1 MPSKSHNLQG
11 WVTRPLGTVLLFL
24 AVFLLSLLVTAVRP
38 GTADAVINRQINFQG
53 KIVLSSNSTNIT
65 NGTYNMQFKIY
76 SGGDGVPGGGDE
88 TLLWT
93 EDRLRSAS
101 QGVTITDGV
110 FQVNLGAVTSLP
122 GSVDFDNATLWLSIN
137 LGNTNAGCSPF
148 SGCSGDGEM
157 NPMVRFTAAPYAF
170 NTDLL
175 DGLDSTAFSQLSGNN
190 TWSGTNTF
198 NSQATFN
205 TDVDYVFTGT
215 ENISVTSD
223 LAGTVNVVSIVATPS
238 STTGTTQGILVQQA
252 NSANTNGL
260 DNGLTINNADA
271 DLPITAALSIQN
283 SGGGGYTTVIDNQ
296 GTLISGAELNLLDGR
311 NGALVDTDDAVTTA
325 ITGTGALNAGSIT
338 TGFGAIDVGTETITT
353 TGTIGTAGSTTFT
366 GAGATFSATL
376 NANGGIAFN
385 NSTDTVSA
393 FTLSGTI
400 DANTNIITNIG
411 NAGTD
416 FVAGTGALTLA
427 GVLTANGGITVAA
440 NQDVTLTAGTG
451 TLTLNSTV
459 NNASDNALVITPS
472 FTGGATDALTYNG
485 ISLTAFSPAN
495 AAGTD
500 TVNGLSIGNL
510 TDPGATITSAA
521 FRAGTGWDTIFAGT
535 TAGTNLFGFTN
546 FTVNSGGA
554 ITATGLNAGSG
565 TITTTGTIG
574 TAATTT
580 FTGAGATFSAA
591 VAANGGITFDNATD
605 TLGAFT
611 LAGTVNANNNI
622 ITNIGVAGTDFT
634 VTGGL
639 TLDDILTVN
648 DDLTVNA
655 AAGESV
661 QFLDSAAPTVDLV
674 RIISDAGTTTT
685 GVNGLQIDFTT
696 GDGANATNSGLEINL
711 ASGGTAAGD
720 IVNALNITMDAAD
733 ASTQNGI
740 VVGANF
746 DVAFQANSG
755 NIITSNEG
763 IEFTESDT
771 NPTCAAGDYSLYA
784 DTSEAKIKKCVNGVV
799 SDVQGEPDVVYISDA
814 TNTTWVDS
822 NTTELWNAAGQPNIT
837 PGHTGVELLIM
848 STIRVSTDPGANE
861 TQPVARIDREIGSTA
876 DCADTNTVGGT
887 FGLSDSD
894 NAAGDAAS
902 IETMTNV
909 FVDAP
914 ATTSNVSYT
923 VCTSTDSV
931 LVGTNT
937 ETRIDFTI
945 FPVNDAAD
953 LAEVYPTNDETL
965 AAGEVVSL
973 DPNLDAGVV
982 RSAKAYDASAIGIV
996 STQPA
1001 LVIGGRGGE
1010 GTSGKPIALSGRVPV
1025 KVKGPIKKG
1034 DILTS
1039 SDSPGVA
1046 MKAVKAG
1053 AILGV
1058 AMTDYEGSGVGTV
1071 LTFVKTG
1078 NFNGSNLNEIFNDPT
1093 ILGAD
1098 VTDFSASIVNY
1109 FVNNVTAAA
1118 PEDMSDVVAD
1128 RVAAGLEVLAPQVS
1142 ADRTRTNTLSPLNGS
1157 QLRLELGAG
1166 GRFVIRGDGGEEVAW
1181 FDGFGG
1187 ANFGGALAIGDGLSV
1202 LGRAE
1207 FNGESAFDSLVT
1219 FSDDVV
1225 FKGRT
1230 TFNNDT
1236 GGYALIRQG
1245 EQEVAV
1251 QFANPND
1258 EVPPVVTVS
1267 VKNGRFVPYAY
1278 KDLTKD
1284 GFTIVLNEP
1293 ALEDTEFS
1301 WTALTIND
1309 PKVSENPIN

>member
-1 MPSKSHNLQG
+1 MRRHNLQG
-11 WVTRPLGTVLLFL
+11 WTSQPLVTFRLYL
-24 AVFLLSLLVTAVRP
+24 AVFLLTLVFTALRP
-38 GTADAVINRQINFQG
+38 SPANAVINRQINFQG

-65 NGTYNMQFKIY
+65 NATYNMQFKIY

-93 EDRLRSAS
+93 EDRLRNAS
-101 QGVTITDGV
+101 QGVTITDGI
-110 FQVNLGAVTSLP
+110 FQVNLGAVTTLP
-122 GSVDFDNATLWLSIN
+122 GSVDFNNNTLWLSIN
-137 LGNTNAGCSPF
+137 LGNTNASCTPF
-148 SGCSGDGEM
+148 ASCSGDGEM

-170 NTDLL
+170 NSDML

-198 NSQATFN
+198 NSQSTFN
-205 TDVDYVFTGT
+205 TDIDYVFSGT
-215 ENISVTSD
+215 ENLAVTSD
-223 LAGTVNVVSIVATPS
+223 LAGTVDVLSVIATPS
-238 STTGTTQGILVQQA
+238 STAGTTQGILVQQA

-271 DLPITAALSIQN
+271 DLAITAALKIQN
-283 SGGGGYTTVIDNQ
+283 SGGGGYTTIIDNQ
-296 GTLISGAELNLLDGR
+296 GTLISGAELNLLDSR
-311 NGALVDTDDAVTTA
+311 NGALVDTDDAVATA

-338 TGFGAIDVGTETITT
+338 SGFGAIDVGTEGITT
-353 TGTIGTAGSTTFT
+353 TGTIGTAGTTTFT
-366 GAGATFSATL
+366 GAGATFSAAI
-376 NANGGIAFN
+376 NANGGIAFDN
-385 NSTDTVSA
+385 ASDTLGA
-393 FTLSGTI
+393 HTLAGTV
-400 DANTNIITNIG
+400 DANNNILTNIG

-416 FVAGTGALTLA
+416 FIASTGALTLA

-440 NQDVTLTAGTG
+440 NQDITTTAGTG

-459 NNASDNALVITPS
+459 SNASDSALVIAPS
-472 FTGGATDALTYNG
+472 FTGGGTDALTYNG
-485 ISLTAFSPAN
+485 ISLSAFSPTN

-500 TVNGLSIGNL
+500 TVNGLNIGNL

-521 FRAGTGWDTIFAGT
+521 FRVGTGWDTILAGT
-535 TAGTNLFGFTN
+535 TAGTNIFSFTN
-546 FTVNSGGA
+546 FTVSSAGA
-554 ITATGLNAGSG
+554 ITA
-565 TITTTGTIG
+565 
-574 TAATTT
+574 
-580 FTGAGATFSAA
+580 AGAI
-591 VAANGGITFDNATD
+591 AANGGITFDNASD
-605 TLGAFT
+605 TLGAHT
-611 LAGTVNANNNI
+611 LAGTVDANNNI

-674 RIISDAGTTTT
+674 RIISDAATTTT

-814 TNTTWVDS
+814 TNTAWVDS
-822 NTTELWNAAGQPNIT
+822 NTTELWNAAGQPNFT
-837 PGHTGVELLIM
+837 PGHTGVELLVM
-848 STIRVSTDPGANE
+848 TTIRVQTDPGAGE
-861 TQPVARIDREIGSTA
+861 TQPAARIDREIGSTA

-887 FGLSDSD
+887 FGLSDTD
-894 NAAGDAAS
+894 NAAGDATS
-902 IETMTNV
+902 TQTMTNV

-931 LVGTNT
+931 IAGTNT
-937 ETRIDFTI
+937 ETRIDFTL
-945 FPVNDAAD
+945 FPVNDSAD
-953 LAEVYPTNDETL
+953 LAEVYPTNDESLT
-965 AAGEVVSL
+965 AGEVVSL

-982 RSAKAYDASAIGIV
+982 RSTKAYDASAIGIV

-1025 KVKGPIKKG
+1025 RVQGPIKKG

-1039 SDSPGVA
+1039 SNTPGVA
-1046 MKAVKAG
+1046 MKAVKSG

-1058 AMTDYEGSGVGTV
+1058 AMTDYDGTGVGTV

-1078 NFNGSNLNEIFNDPT
+1078 NFNGSNLNEIFSDPT
-1093 ILGAD
+1093 ILGANS
-1098 VTDFSASIVNY
+1098 TDFSASIVNY

-1128 RVAAGLEVLAPQVS
+1128 RIAAGLEVLAPQVS
-1142 ADRTRTNTLSPLNGS
+1142 TDRLRANTVSPLSGN
-1157 QLRLELGAG
+1157 QLVLDVGAG
-1166 GRFVIRGDGGEEVAW
+1166 GRLVLRGLGGEEVAW
-1181 FDGFGG
+1181 FDGLGNAELSG
-1187 ANFGGALAIGDGLSV
+1187 SLAIGNGLQIN
-1202 LGRAE
+1202 GRAE
-1207 FNGESAFDSLVT
+1207 FNGETMFDELVT

-1236 GGYALIRQG
+1236 GGFALIRQG

-1251 QFANPND
+1251 KFARPTD

-1267 VKNGRFVPYAY
+1267 VKNGRFIAHAY

-1293 ALEDTEFS
+1293 ATEDTEFS
-1301 WTALTIND
+1301 WTALTITD
-1309 PKVSENPIN
+1309 PKLSENQIN

>member
-1 MPSKSHNLQG
+1 M
-11 WVTRPLGTVLLFL
+11 TRPRAILKLVLVSVLM
-24 AVFLLSLLVTAVRP
+24 AVAFGAVDNSP
-38 GTADAVINRQINFQG
+38 AEAVINRQINFQG

-93 EDRLRSAS
+93 EDRLRNAS
-101 QGVTITDGV
+101 QGITITDGI

-122 GSVDFDNATLWLSIN
+122 GSVDFDNSTLWLSIN
-137 LGNTNAGCSPF
+137 LGNTNAGCTPF
-148 SGCSGDGEM
+148 ASCSGDGEM

-170 NTDLL
+170 NTDTL

-205 TDVDYVFTGT
+205 TDVDYVFSGT
-215 ENISVTSD
+215 ENLAVTSD
-223 LAGTVNVVSIVATPS
+223 LAGTVDVLSVIATPS
-238 STTGTTQGILVQQA
+238 TTAGTTQGILVQQA

-260 DNGLTINNADA
+260 DNGLTINNADTNLA
-271 DLPITAALSIQN
+271 ITAALKIQN
-283 SGGGGYTTVIDNQ
+283 SGGGGYTTIIDNQ

-338 TGFGAIDVGTETITT
+338 SGFGAIDVGTEGITT

-366 GAGATFSATL
+366 GAGATFSGAL
-376 NANGGIAFN
+376 AANGGITFDNA
-385 NSTDTVSA
+385 SDTLGA
-393 FTLSGTI
+393 HTLGGTV
-400 DANTNIITNIG
+400 DANNNILTNIG

-416 FVAGTGALTLA
+416 FIASTGALTLA

-440 NQDVTLTAGTG
+440 NQDVTFTAGTG

-459 NNASDNALVITPS
+459 TNASDNALVIAPS
-472 FTGGATDALTYNG
+472 FTGGGTDALTYNG
-485 ISLTAFSPAN
+485 ISLSAFSPTN

-500 TVNGLSIGNL
+500 NVNGLNIGNL

-521 FRAGTGWDTIFAGT
+521 FRVGTGWDTILAGT
-535 TAGTNLFGFTN
+535 TAGTNIFSFTN
-546 FTVNSGGA
+546 FTVSSAGAVTAAGA
-554 ITATGLNAGSG
+554 I
-565 TITTTGTIG
+565 
-574 TAATTT
+574 
-580 FTGAGATFSAA
+580 
-591 VAANGGITFDNATD
+591 AANGGITFDNATD
-605 TLGAFT
+605 TLGAHT
-611 LAGTVNANNNI
+611 LAGTVDANNNI

-674 RIISDAGTTTT
+674 RIISDAATTTT

-740 VVGANF
+740 VVGTNF

-784 DTSEAKIKKCVNGVV
+784 DTSEARIKKCVNGVAT
-799 SDVQGEPDVVYISDA
+799 DIAEEPDVIYASDA
-814 TNTTWVDS
+814 TVTAWADNNTTA
-822 NTTELWNAAGQPNIT
+822 LWNGTPPNIT
-837 PGHTGVELLIM
+837 PTSTGQEVLVMVTLTAR
-848 STIRVSTDPGANE
+848 SSNAGGTTDVYTAARV
-861 TQPVARIDREIGSTA
+861 DRETTTA
-876 DCADTNTVGGT
+876 SCDDVNTVGPT
-887 FGLSDSD
+887 FGNSTNDS
-894 NAAGDAAS
+894 NTLDARY
-902 IETMTNV
+902 TMNNV

-914 ATTSNVSYT
+914 ASTSAQSYI
-923 VCTSTDSV
+923 VCTSADSAGTVTAADEVRTDTTLM
-931 LVGTNT
+931 LVQ
-937 ETRIDFTI
+937 
-945 FPVNDAAD
+945 DAGD
-953 LAEVYPTNDETL
+953 LAEVYSTDDATL
-965 AAGEVVSL
+965 KAAEVVVL
-973 DPNLDAGVV
+973 DPTHNHGVKRSTNPYDGSLVGVV
-982 RSAKAYDASAIGIV
+982 A
-996 STQPA
+996 TNPA
-1001 LVIGGRGGE
+1001 MVIGNKGE
-1010 GTSGKPIALSGRVPV
+1010 QGVNGLPIALSGRVPV
-1025 KVKGPIKKG
+1025 KVSTENGPIRPG
-1034 DILTS
+1034 DSLTS
-1039 SDSPGVA
+1039 SSTPGVA
-1046 MKAVKAG
+1046 MRATKTG
-1053 AILGV
+1053 TIIGM
-1058 AMTDYEGSGVGTV
+1058 AMGSYDGVGVGSV

-1078 NFNGSNLNEIFNDPT
+1078 YYTGSNLREIMSSGTDLSAVDEDQ
-1093 ILGAD
+1093 LGFYALSKFID
-1098 VTDFSASIVNY
+1098 EPQEFTTANLTEVSTDRL
-1109 FVNNVTAAA
+1109 T
-1118 PEDMSDVVAD
+1118 
-1128 RVAAGLEVLAPQVS
+1128 AGLEIIAPRVIADKVLTNAIGSSTGSDLVIDIDGGGKLVLRG
-1142 ADRTRTNTLSPLNGS
+1142 ADGTNAVT
-1157 QLRLELGAG
+1157 
-1166 GRFVIRGDGGEEVAW
+1166 FMGDGDVSIAGNTII
-1181 FDGFGG
+1181 GG
-1187 ANFGGALAIGDGLSV
+1187 GLTIN
-1202 LGRAE
+1202 GQTI
-1207 FNGESAFDSLVT
+1207 FNGQTMFDELVT

-1251 QFANPND
+1251 KFAKPND

-1278 KDLTKD
+1278 KDLTKE
-1284 GFTIVLNEP
+1284 GFTIILNEP
-1293 ALEDTEFS
+1293 ASEDTEFS
-1301 WTALTIND
+1301 WTALTIAD
-1309 PKVSENPIN
+1309 PTRSENTIN